1 MNIVRTFAF
10 QVTPLRTVSVSASP
24 QGGLFDASEEL
35 RTLLDDLVRSSKLEN
50 KSLVDLLSDDDESAP
65 YRSVIRDR
73 ISGVCFG
80 DENDAATCASD
91 IASKLSLSM
100 DNRSAKQS
108 LFVLVTYGD
117 GKTRR
122 AVMWLF
128 PKEDVFRFEAG
139 KRQPDVKL
147 LTDVF
152 SKSSSWRKAAVF
164 TGCNNSNGFRSGR
177 VIDVQA
183 GKSEETAADFWIH
196 LFLNA
201 RYAMDS
207 KNATHQL
214 VGFLKDAFQTAVG
227 DQREQLYAAVLAIP
241 RAPDQDWTY
250 KDVAEKYL
258 DKKHRSAFLNRV
270 PAELQDSSFQLD
282 KDIFESKLNT
292 RVFETVEGVWISAPL
307 SEIGSSV
314 KVLESQNQITFKGT
328 IKAEEM
334 RARHVK

>member
-1 MNIVRTFAF
+1 MDIVRTFAF
-10 QVTPLRTVSVSASP
+10 QVTPLRTVSNLASP
-24 QGGLFDASEEL
+24 QGGLFDASDEL
-35 RTLLDDLVRSSKLEN
+35 RTLFDDLVRSSKLEV
-50 KSLVDLLSDDDESAP
+50 KSLVDLLSDDEENTA
-65 YRSVIRDR
+65 YRSSVRDR
-73 ISGVCFG
+73 LSGVCFG
-80 DENDAATCASD
+80 DEPEAAECASE
-91 IASKLSLSM
+91 IAAKLSLSM

-122 AVMWLF
+122 VVMWLF

-152 SKSSSWRKAAVF
+152 SKSSTWRKAALFAGVS
-164 TGCNNSNGFRSGR
+164 NKNGFRSGR
-177 VIDVQA
+177 VIDMQS
-183 GKSEETAADFWIH
+183 GKTDETAADFWLR

-207 KNATHQL
+207 KNATNHL
-214 VGFLKDAFQTAVG
+214 VGYLKDAFQSAVG
-227 DQREQLYAAVLAIP
+227 KQREQLYAAVLAIP
-241 RAPDQDWTY
+241 RAPLQDWTF
-250 KDVAEKYL
+250 KEVAEKYL
-258 DKKHRSAFLNRV
+258 DKEYRPGFLNLV
-270 PAELQDSSFQLD
+270 PLELRESSFQLD

-292 RVFETVEGVWISAPL
+292 RVFESVEGVWLSAPL
-307 SEIGSSV
+307 SEIGVSV
-314 KVLESQNQITFKGT
+314 KVAEDKNQIVFKGT